1 MQPDHTVRT
10 AFTAVAV
17 ACLLASAGA
26 QEQTTFLAADAPLD
40 ASAIV
45 RSGDTDARALE
56 EMLIGRGGRHS
67 RWTERPA
74 LVVVRTVLEFEGGQ
88 RKHYAATGRA
98 LTAAESE
105 QMASELR
112 EGLRL
117 LTGEAFTSFASVRY
131 ERAESGTKVS
141 TDRPG
146 VIVAGRF
153 VGVRKALNAAGY
165 GGRTVRAD
173 HSISSGTVI
182 LDDEYDRTDGRRRL
196 LRIHELGHALGYNH
210 VQSQKSIMNPTL
222 GTEPT
227 DFDRRVALIAFRSPL
242 RQF

>member
-1 MQPDHTVRT
+1 VRT
-10 AFTAVAV
+10 VLTLIAIV
-17 ACLLASAGA
+17 CLLATAGA
-26 QEQTTFLAADAPLD
+26 QQETTFLAADGPLD
-40 ASAIV
+40 AEAII

-56 EMLIGRGGRHS
+56 EMLLGKGGRHS

-74 LVVVRTVLEFEGGQ
+74 LVVVRTVLEFEGTQ
-88 RKHYAATGRA
+88 RKRYAATAGQIG
-98 LTAAESE
+98 AAESE
-105 QMASELR
+105 QLATELR

-117 LTGEAFTSFASVRY
+117 LTGGTFTSFASERY
-131 ERAESGTKVS
+131 ETVAPGTRVAV
-141 TDRPG
+141 DRPG

-153 VGVRKALNAAGY
+153 TGVRKALKAAGY
-165 GGRTVRAD
+165 GGRSIRAD

-182 LDDEYDRTDGRRRL
+182 LDDEYDRVNERRRL

-227 DFDRRVALIAFRSPL
+227 DFDRRVALIAFRATA
-242 RQF
+242 R